1 MILRNLFVT
10 FLAFV
15 AWGIQTNAGEIPRKE
30 YPRPQF
36 ERKTWLN
43 LNGEW
48 DLPLILQILGWKR
61 NSISYNFQR

>member
-48 DLPLILQILGWKR
+48 DYAFDFTNIP
-61 NSISYNFQR
+61 